1 MKLSLQRVL
10 GSAVAMLLAGS
21 FASASIASAAEESA
35 LFLNLNAS
43 DPGSYDSADPSKWR
57 SLSTPSVDG
66 QIVGSLAF
74 NSITKAL
81 EFPGGT
87 NSTNSLGYVD
97 MGPGF
102 NDFGQGITI
111 EFEGHFGQ
119 TNQAWERIFDFGNG
133 DASDNIWVGVL
144 GEGAYP
150 NRLAIELFHG
160 STGKGRC
167 ISADPILL
175 TEVSGAQRADVFAKY
190 VITLDGTLCRMYKNG
205 VEVDTSVGLTSF
217 PNRATG
223 STYSAL
229 PLNVERANNYIGRS
243 NWGTDAAFDGAIK
256 YVRIYTAALSAND
269 VENNAASYTLTYST
283 SGSDS
288 GSAPTPLTGNGL
300 VTLAA
305 NPGNLVKDG
314 HTFDGWATSVNQSSG
329 IDGSYNLT
337 ANTTL
342 FPAFTPN
349 SYTVTYLEHDGSNV
363 PDGSFLHGGSLTYPT
378 NPTRAGYSFL
388 GWFDAQTGGTARTAS
403 SVAAANANATLHAQW
418 NPNTYAVSYNE
429 QGGSTVPDGSY
440 VYGSTL
446 TFPIPPTRD
455 GYSFAGWFL
464 NPTGGSAL
472 TASAV
477 SSVTSDVTLHA
488 QWTPLPAQTVT
499 WSPSVSLTTD
509 QSPATPNAAAQSS
522 GDGVISYAVRDAGA
536 TGCTV
541 NSVTG
546 VLTYSGV
553 GTCTVRAMASS
564 TQNFVTGHTD
574 VAFTIGSIAPAMSL
588 NLDLAQGDEVAN
600 SEVDF
605 GASGL
610 KSNSPWSLVLRST
623 PQTLSSGTYSGSV
636 VSGSAQIPAG
646 LSAGWHSITLSG
658 LSPTG
663 TTISHAV
670 WFEVS
675 SSGALLRTSPTDP
688 TEVSSD
694 AAVTSALPLT
704 GQSHKPLITIGAL
717 FLSAGLLLTLAWR
730 RPT

>member
-1 MKLSLQRVL
+1 
-10 GSAVAMLLAGS
+10 MLLAGS
-21 FASASIASAAEESA
+21 FASASIASAVSTDN
-35 LFLNLNAS
+35 LFFNINAG
-43 DPGSYDSADPSKWR
+43 DTGSYNPATPTVWRDLSAAGR
-57 SLSTPSVDG
+57 SGTIFNSPTFNVAD
-66 QIVGSLAF
+66 GSLNF
-74 NSITKAL
+74 SGNT
-81 EFPGGT
+81 
-87 NSTNSLGYVD
+87 SLLSSSGSAQYVD
-97 MGPGF
+97 MGDGF
-102 NDFGQGITI
+102 NSFSTGITI
-111 EFEGHFGQ
+111 EFEAHFG
-119 TNQAWERIFDFGNG
+119 AAAGDWERIFDFGNG
-133 DASDNIWVGVL
+133 QERDNVWVGNYYATD
-144 GEGAYP
+144 EI
-150 NRLAIELFHG
+150 AIELWRPNP
-160 STGKGRC
+160 STQQATGRC
-167 ISADPILL
+167 RSADSVNAL
-175 TEVSGAQRADVFAKY
+175 TSNTFKKY
-190 VITLDGTLCRMYKNG
+190 VITLDGSNCRIYVNGSEVNTIVDGPAGNSAFDSFYDNPSTLSSSYPY
-205 VEVDTSVGLTSF
+205 L
-217 PNRATG
+217 PNDVNRT
-223 STYSAL
+223 
-229 PLNVERANNYIGRS
+229 ENYIAKS
-243 NWGTDAAFDGAIK
+243 NWGVDRAFDGAIK

-288 GSAPTPLTGNGL
+288 GLAPTPLTGNGL

-314 HTFDGWATSVNQSSG
+314 HTFDGWATSANQSSG
-329 IDGSYNLT
+329 IDGSYNLA

-342 FPAFTPN
+342 YPAFTPN
-349 SYTVTYLEHDGSNV
+349 SYTVTYLEHDGSTV

-403 SVAAANANATLHAQW
+403 SVAATNANATLHAQW
-418 NPNTYAVSYNE
+418 SPNTYAVSYNE

-446 TFPIPPTRD
+446 TFPSPPTRD
-455 GYSFAGWFL
+455 GYSFAGWFV

-477 SSVTSDVTLHA
+477 SSGTSDVTLHA
-488 QWTPLPAQTVT
+488 QWTALPAQTVT

-509 QSPATPNAAAQSS
+509 QSPATPSTAAQSS
-522 GDGVISYAVRDAGA
+522 GDGVISYAVRNAGA

-574 VAFTIGSIAPAMSL
+574 VAFTIGSTASAMSL

-600 SEVDF
+600 SEVHY

-663 TTISHAV
+663 TAISHAI

-688 TEVSSD
+688 TEVSSG
-694 AAVTSALPLT
+694 AAIASALPLT
-704 GQSHKPLITIGAL
+704 GQSHKPLIIFGAL